1 MTALYVH
8 LPWCVRKCPYCDFNS
23 HALRAALP
31 EEAYVKALL
40 ADYRRERERFAR
52 ARPRSVRGAGPS
64 LRSVYFGGGT
74 PSLFSPQAFE
84 RLLRAFHLAPDAEVT
99 LEVNPGTAET
109 AGALR
114 AYADAG
120 INRISLGA
128 QTFDGAALRRLGRIH
143 DAADTERAAA
153 AIRNAG
159 FRAFNIDLMFGLPQ
173 QSTAQAL
180 DDLTQAIA
188 LGATHVSW
196 YQLTI
201 EPKTAFA
208 RHPPRLLDDDARA
221 DMAEAGQAL
230 LARHGF
236 RRYEVSAFG
245 RDGEQ
250 ARHNLSYW
258 TFGDYL
264 GIGAGA
270 HGKVTEGRGVVRTEK
285 ASQPGRYLADQSSID
300 TVIAPTSLP
309 VEFMMNALRLVEGVE
324 EEAFAAR
331 SGLPFATV
339 RDEVS
344 RLRREGLMR
353 EGRLAL
359 TPLGYRHLDTVVA
372 RFLPPDPDAG

>member
-23 HALRAALP
+23 HALRTALP
-31 EEAYVKALL
+31 EAAYVDALL
-40 ADYRRERERFAR
+40 KDYRREQAR
-52 ARPRSVRGAGPS
+52 LPAAPARHRGGASPG

-74 PSLFSPQAFE
+74 PSLFSPAAFE
-84 RLLRAFHLAPDAEVT
+84 RLLRAFDLAGDAEVT
-99 LEVNPGTAET
+99 LEMNPGTVEA
-109 AGALR
+109 AGAVR
-114 AYADAG
+114 AYASAG

-128 QTFDGAALRRLGRIH
+128 QSFDDAMLRRLGRIH
-143 DAADTERAAA
+143 GAADNERAAE
-153 AIRNAG
+153 AIRGAG
-159 FRAFNIDLMFGLPQ
+159 FPAFNIDLMFGLPQ
-173 QSTAQAL
+173 QSMAQAL
-180 DDLTQAIA
+180 DDLECAIA

-208 RHPPRLLDDDARA
+208 RRPPKLPDHDARA

-250 ARHNLSYW
+250 ARHNVNYW
-258 TFGDYL
+258 TFGDYR

-270 HGKVTEGRGVVRTEK
+270 HGKVTERGRIVRTAK
-285 ASQPGRYLADQSSID
+285 ASQPARYLADQSSTD
-300 TVIAPTSLP
+300 AVIAPSSLP
-309 VEFMMNALRLVEGVE
+309 AEFMMNALRLVEGVE

-331 SGLPFATV
+331 SRLPFAAV
-339 RDEVS
+339 RDEVGQ
-344 RLRREGLMR
+344 LRQEGLMR

-372 RFLPPDPDAG
+372 RFL